1 MMEFFDSKFIDVKD
15 GAAAWLMSPKP
26 KWANLDDC
34 GLYPCTAPKNA
45 LLSFQ
50 DTTFSGAKP
59 RWATSD
65 FQIIANNDEFAPFI
79 DTCDQ
84 YESMNA
90 YVCEAEKMGILLFE
104 SLDEDRQDR
113 SMQPIYVK
121 KQGTGMENNLNAMM
135 DHVWDGFYT
144 GQIRLQRF
152 PSVFQGD
159 RGSVYDLNFTGTPAK
174 HMRFTI
180 RSQSKTTGST
190 IRIAYPGAESRAIY
204 VNGELVEMN
213 QWDDSI

>member
-1 MMEFFDSKFIDVKD
+1 
-15 GAAAWLMSPKP
+15 
-26 KWANLDDC
+26 
-34 GLYPCTAPKNA
+34 
-45 LLSFQ
+45 
-50 DTTFSGAKP
+50 
-59 RWATSD
+59 
-65 FQIIANNDEFAPFI
+65 
-79 DTCDQ
+79 
-84 YESMNA
+84 MNA

-152 PSVFQGD
+152 PSVFQGE
-159 RGSVYDLNFTGTPAK
+159 RGSIYDLNFTGSPAK
-174 HMRFTI
+174 HMQFTL

-190 IRIAYPGAESRAIY
+190 IRIAYPGSESRAIY
-204 VNGELVEMN
+204 VDGELIQMN